1 MSDATNDAPKLS
13 LRIDFGNGARL
24 GPGKAALLKQIAEIG
39 SIGGAATALGMSYP
53 RALKLIAQ
61 LNNTFAASVI
71 TTQHG
76 GPKGGGASLTAAGS
90 QILSLYNAACTAAQT
105 ASTPHLAALNSMRK
119 PD

>member
-1 MSDATNDAPKLS
+1 MPDAPKLS
-13 LRIDFGNGARL
+13 LRIDLGDGARL
-24 GPGKAALLKQIAEIG
+24 GPGKAALLTQIAEVG

-61 LNNTFAASVI
+61 LNDTFAGPVI

-76 GPKGGGASLTAAGS
+76 GPKGGGAALTQTGRD
-90 QILSLYNAACTAAQT
+90 ILALYNTICAAAETT
-105 ASTPHLAALNSMRK
+105 SGPHLNSLNSLLK

>member
-1 MSDATNDAPKLS
+1 MSDTPKLS
-13 LRIDFGNGARL
+13 LRIDLGGGARL
-24 GPGKAALLKQIAEIG
+24 GPGKAALLTQIAEVG

-61 LNNTFAASVI
+61 LNDTFAAPVI

-76 GPKGGGASLTAAGS
+76 GPKGGGAALTESGRDILALYHAVCAA
-90 QILSLYNAACTAAQT
+90 ADT
-105 ASTPHLAALNSMRK
+105 ASAPHLKSLNSRVK